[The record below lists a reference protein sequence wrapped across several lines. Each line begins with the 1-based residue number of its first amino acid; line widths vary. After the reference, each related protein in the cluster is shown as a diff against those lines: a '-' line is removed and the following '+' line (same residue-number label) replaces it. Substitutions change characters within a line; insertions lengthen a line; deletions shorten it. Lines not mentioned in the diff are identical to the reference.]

1 MSGWMGALG
10 GIGEAGMLIGMQN
23 MKDWAAQDLAKQRDD
38 AESERQKSLIRLK
51 MELDQQQK
59 DAPLARLG
67 EKSKE
72 FSQQEVPVQAEAV
85 KALIGPM
92 SDGNGGERIGMKGD
106 IESLKKRVESLP
118 EADRQPYLDQLKSQQ
133 AQDQAK
139 AQDAVA
145 GQTRKMTGE
154 ESLAKAVEWAR
165 ANDLPAVAAY
175 EAQIG
180 KPMREERRLESA
192 ERRDDSRIDLE
203 KSRIE
208 TERARTIL
216 MDKKLDGQESAQQR
230 REERQDKFMELQEQR
245 LKASSDKAEVQSQRA
260 GVTALMTST
269 ERELERTMTLAKDPM
284 LSDAEKKMFEARANS
299 LTKDL
304 GRYKKGLESFTGDSI
319 PSPSNEPA
327 KMQDVK
333 VGDKVI
339 GQAATP
345 EEARKLVDEWKSSKG
360 GTKPVKAD
368 APLIERPA
376 YIPPADSPAGRAL
389 ADRAAKAGAEYQSKE
404 AAKSAEATKSEAATS
419 AAMRAIEA
427 KDPQEAERVQ
437 SMPGYS
443 LMDASTKAAL
453 FKIINGR

>member
-1 MSGWMGALG
+1 
-10 GIGEAGMLIGMQN
+10 
-23 MKDWAAQDLAKQRDD
+23 
-38 AESERQKSLIRLK
+38 
-51 MELDQQQK
+51 
-59 DAPLARLG
+59 
-67 EKSKE
+67 
-72 FSQQEVPVQAEAV
+72 
-85 KALIGPM
+85 
-92 SDGNGGERIGMKGD
+92 
-106 IESLKKRVESLP
+106 
-118 EADRQPYLDQLKSQQ
+118 
-133 AQDQAK
+133 
-139 AQDAVA
+139 
-145 GQTRKMTGE
+145 
-154 ESLAKAVEWAR
+154 
-165 ANDLPAVAAY
+165 
-175 EAQIG
+175 
-180 KPMREERRLESA
+180 
-192 ERRDDSRIDLE
+192 
-203 KSRIE
+203 
-208 TERARTIL
+208 
-216 MDKKLDGQESAQQR
+216 
-230 REERQDKFMELQEQR
+230 MELQEQR

-419 AAMRAIEA
+419 GAMRAIEA